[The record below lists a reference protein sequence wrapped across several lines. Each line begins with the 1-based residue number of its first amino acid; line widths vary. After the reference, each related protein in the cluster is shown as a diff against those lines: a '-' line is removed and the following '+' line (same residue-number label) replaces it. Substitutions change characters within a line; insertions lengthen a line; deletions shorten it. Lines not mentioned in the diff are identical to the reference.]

1 MEIHRCR
8 FVDYTPHTITATA
21 FSHDSGLHLGASSE
35 LRLAVG
41 RSNGDIEIWNP
52 QHGWKHE
59 LILPGSKGRSIEGL
73 VWAVQPNETPR
84 LFSVGGSTYITEWDL
99 KSGRPLANYDCNS
112 GIIWSI
118 DINKDN
124 TKLAIGCDDGS
135 VVIVDITGGP
145 GLLEHDM
152 ICQRQNLRVLSIK
165 WANNERLVGGC
176 ADARIRCWSA
186 SGETRGRLTGT
197 ARVDKSKTESTLV
210 WSVVVL
216 PDKGQVVSGDS
227 TGSVKFWDL
236 ENFTLLQSFKVHDAD
251 VLCLTKDSQQ
261 EKIFSAGVDRKI
273 HQFTLISTSKNT
285 RWVHSFNRLLHSN
298 DVRTMSTFECKGYSL
313 LVSGGVERAIVVQ
326 KLDQFQDGKYR
337 KLLINQQHSNV
348 VVNKENN
355 LIALFQDQQVKIWS
369 LVDEKHKLVAKLTLA
384 DDENITSIDFNR
396 DASLLVVATLSSI
409 KVFELSVASTN
420 GKLKVLK
427 LRDLEFSTMID
438 GAKQVKLY
446 GGNKLLV
453 LTTEDEL
460 YKFGINEEEQKITLE
475 GEIETVATVKSSPSR
490 IQHFHSINKM
500 AIWKDVLVVSRFD
513 GSIEVYSLGEGL
525 ESDGYLLTRL
535 SVTANLLEFSDA
547 NKLLVVTDEN
557 KLYEFYITSDAKNSN
572 NNSLLTDW
580 SKRNS
585 EYPPRQFVLSEN
597 RPQGMFVKDNRCW
610 IFGSTWVAFFDLTLN
625 IPMTKLNQG
634 VTSKKRNRD
643 GLSIGNASVV
653 DDQLVDGSNDVY
665 DSNNVELLELSLKQ
679 RQIDKLRNGE
689 DDDENDGVK
698 DKIPFWFTS
707 KYRPIMTVGDFG
719 DDSILIIERPQ
730 LMLPNTAAFNLP
742 KLNF

>member
-21 FSHDSGLHLGASSE
+21 FSHDSGLLQGASSE

-52 QHGWKHE
+52 QYAWKHE
-59 LILPGSKGRSIEGL
+59 LTLPGSKGRSIEGL

-152 ICQRQNLRVLSIK
+152 ICQRQSLRVLSIK
-165 WANNERLVGGC
+165 WVNNEQLVGGC
-176 ADARIRCWSA
+176 ADARIRRWSA
-186 SGETRGRLTGT
+186 SGDTRGRITGT

-210 WSVVVL
+210 WSVLVL

-273 HQFTLISTSKNT
+273 HQFTLLSTSKNT

-298 DVRTMSTFECKGYSL
+298 DVRTMSTFECKGYSF
-313 LVSGGVERAIVVQ
+313 LVSGGVERAIVIQ

-337 KLLINQQHSNV
+337 KLLINQQQPNV
-348 VVNKENN
+348 VINKENN

-369 LVDEKHKLVAKLTLA
+369 LLDEKHKLMAKLTLA
-384 DDENITSIDFNR
+384 DDENITSIDFNE
-396 DASLLVVATLSSI
+396 DGSLLAVATLNSV
-409 KVFELSVASTN
+409 KVFELISSN
-420 GKLKVLK
+420 GKIKVQK
-427 LRDLEFSTMID
+427 LRDSEFASMID
-438 GAKQVKLY
+438 GAKRVKLY
-446 GGNKLLV
+446 GGHKLLV
-453 LTTEDEL
+453 LTAEDEL
-460 YKFGINEEEQKITLE
+460 YKFVVDIDTQKIDLE
-475 GEIETVATVKSSPSR
+475 GEIETVATVKSASTR
-490 IQHFHSINKM
+490 VQHFHSINRW
-500 AIWKDVLVVSRFD
+500 AISSTNEYLVLSRFD
-513 GSIEVYSLGEGL
+513 GSVEVYPLAEGS
-525 ESDGYLLTRL
+525 ENDGYLLTRL
-535 SVTANLLEFSDA
+535 SVTPNLLEFSSES
-547 NKLLVVTDEN
+547 KVVVVTDEN
-557 KLYEFYITSDAKNSN
+557 KLYEFFTKRDSN
-572 NNSLLTDW
+572 NNLLTVW

-585 EYPPRQFVLSEN
+585 EFPPKQFLLAEN
-597 RPQGMFVKDNRCW
+597 RPQGIFVKDNRCW

-625 IPMTKLNQG
+625 IPMNKLNQT
-634 VTSKKRNRD
+634 VSSKKRNRD
-643 GLSIGNASVV
+643 GLSIGNTINE
-653 DDQLVDGSNDVY
+653 DDQVVDGSNDVY

-679 RQIDKLRNGE
+679 RQIDKLRNKSRNE
-689 DDDENDGVK
+689 DAEDEDSSSK
-698 DKIPFWFTS
+698 DKVPFWFTS
-707 KYRPIMTVGDFG
+707 KYRPIVRVGDFG

-730 LMLPNTAAFNLP
+730 LMLPSTPAFNLP